1 MTIQPF
7 STEMLNASTTFIP
20 SGLSG
25 KYVSIENCQGF
36 VEGTKGWN
44 TIYQV
49 LIVCLLVLYFYNIY
63 RHGGFDK
70 EISWF
75 KKVFRNDEEEE
86 ENG

>member
-1 MTIQPF
+1 MSLSFDPLI
-7 STEMLNASTTFIP
+7 LNASTTFVPI
-20 SGLSG
+20 SEANRF
-25 KYVSIENCQGF
+25 VSIEMCQSF

-63 RHGGFDK
+63 RQGGFKK
-70 EISWF
+70 EISYA
-75 KKVFRNDEEEE
+75 KKVFKNDEEEE